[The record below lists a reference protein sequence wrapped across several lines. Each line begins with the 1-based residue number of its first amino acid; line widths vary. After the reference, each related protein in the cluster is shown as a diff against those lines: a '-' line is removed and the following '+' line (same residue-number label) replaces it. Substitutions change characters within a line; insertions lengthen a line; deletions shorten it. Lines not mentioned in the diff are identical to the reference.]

1 MNMRPQFSF
10 ASARDIRYG
19 LSPELDA
26 LLLHFMTENNL
37 EHSIDPVKNA
47 SPEQIRF
54 MVSLEGES
62 FYAPCGDWMLHFLL
76 GESRNPMLLREYG
89 DQWKLLVR
97 LVREYVARGDL
108 RRRILGLCR
117 HKFRM
122 AASAPI
128 VIPSRLLKRMLTIF
142 LTQSG
147 LDDPYREQKR
157 ELNRRAQA
165 FVEGREYYRLVNVCP
180 QDRLGCTSIAQL
192 RFELDMLEMERL
204 LFLSTCK
211 PIWKQ
216 ETPPPMDQDT
226 FRQAVED
233 VDFSSLRTLFAPERG
248 PLRILYLPRASG
260 AIMLDLQL
268 IRALLRQGHRVVV
281 ALKDGF
287 YFDSVT
293 VWDLEGDHVLAAG
306 LKEAHVI
313 QEERTTKNELLQ
325 AMREHQLV
333 LISDGT
339 RERFNPYRMS
349 VTFARAWKE
358 CDLVL
363 AKGESHYRR
372 FINTSHLFTRDIL
385 VCFRDEQGGFRLFSK
400 PKAEGVLKFSEEA
413 LQQKAESIIL
423 EMRRARAAGKTVM
436 FYSAIVGSIPGQVK
450 VAIEV
455 LNTFVGHL
463 RSRLEDAY
471 IINPGE
477 HFEEGMD
484 ADDLM
489 YMWERVQRSGF
500 LDVWRFQT
508 DQDIEKS
515 FELMGRKVPPVW
527 AGKDATYSTGCTK
540 EMHIAL
546 SVQKRQ
552 PELQIIGPAPEKFLR
567 RREYGVGRFSDVVMD
582 RNT

>member
-1 MNMRPQFSF
+1 MRTKFTF
-10 ASARDIRYG
+10 ASARDIHYG
-19 LSPELDA
+19 KDPVLDA

-54 MVSLEGES
+54 MISLDDDM

-76 GESRNPMLLREYG
+76 DERRHPQLLREYG
-89 DQWKLLVR
+89 DQWRLVVR
-97 LVREYVARGDL
+97 LVREHVARGDL
-108 RRRILGLCR
+108 RRRILHLCR

-128 VIPSRLLKRMLTIF
+128 LIPSRLLKRMLTIF

-147 LDDPYREQKR
+147 LDDPCRAEKR

-165 FVEGREYYRLVNVCP
+165 FVESSFYHRLVNVCP
-180 QDRLGCTSIAQL
+180 QDHLGCSSIAQL

-204 LFLSTCK
+204 LFFSTYK
-211 PIWKQ
+211 PFWKQ
-216 ETPPPMDQDT
+216 ETPQQMDPDT
-226 FRQAVED
+226 LRRTLEG
-233 VDFSSLRTLFAPERG
+233 VDFRPLRALFAPSRG
-248 PLRILYLPRASG
+248 PLRILYMPRASG
-260 AIMLDLQL
+260 GVMLDLQV

-281 ALKDGF
+281 AFKDGF
-287 YFDSVT
+287 YFDSVS
-293 VWDLEGDHVLAAG
+293 VWDLESDPVLAAG
-306 LKEAHVI
+306 FKDAYFI
-313 QEERTTKNELLQ
+313 QEERITKNELLQ

-363 AKGESHYRR
+363 AKGEAHYRR
-372 FINTSHLFTRDIL
+372 FINTSHQFTRDLL
-385 VCFRDEQGGFRLFSK
+385 VFFRDEQGGFRMFAK
-400 PKAEGVLKFSEEA
+400 PKAPYVRKFSEEA
-413 LQQKAESIIL
+413 LLEKAESIITQ
-423 EMRRARAAGKTVM
+423 MRQARAAGKTVM
-436 FYSAIVGSIPGQVK
+436 FYSAVVGSIPGQVK
-450 VAIEV
+450 TAIEV
-455 LNTFVGHL
+455 LNTFVGFL
-463 RSRLEDAY
+463 RSRLEDAF

-489 YMWERVQRSGF
+489 FMWERVQRSGF
-500 LDVWRFQT
+500 LNVWRFQT

-515 FELMGRKVPPVW
+515 FELMGKKVPPVW

-540 EMHIAL
+540 EMNIAL
-546 SVQKRQ
+546 SVQKRH

-582 RNT
+582 RTT

>member
-1 MNMRPQFSF
+1 MRPQFVF
-10 ASARDIRYG
+10 ATARDVRYG
-19 LSPELDA
+19 KDPALDA

-54 MVSLEGES
+54 MVSLDDDM

-76 GESRNPMLLREYG
+76 GESKNPQLLREYG
-89 DQWKLLVR
+89 DQWRLVVR
-97 LVREYVARGDL
+97 LVRSFVAKGDL
-108 RRRILGLCR
+108 RKRILHLCR

-122 AASAPI
+122 AAGAPI
-128 VIPSRLLKRMLTIF
+128 VIPSRLLKRMITIF

-147 LDDPYREQKR
+147 LDDPYRERKR

-165 FVEGREYYRLVNVCP
+165 FVESAAYRSLVNVCP
-180 QDRLGCTSIAQL
+180 EDRLGCTSIAQL

-204 LFLSTCK
+204 LFFSTCK
-211 PIWKQ
+211 PFWQQDKPPAMPP
-216 ETPPPMDQDT
+216 ETLRRALADT
-226 FRQAVED
+226 D
-233 VDFSSLRTLFAPERG
+233 FAPLRALLHPDRG

-260 AIMLDLQL
+260 AVMLDLQVV
-268 IRALLRQGHRVVV
+268 RALLRQGHRVVF

-287 YFDSVT
+287 YFDTAT
-293 VWDLEGDHVLAAG
+293 VWDAESDPVLAAG
-306 LKEAHVI
+306 LKEAHFL

-363 AKGESHYRR
+363 AKGEAHYRR
-372 FINTSHLFTRDIL
+372 LINTSHQFTRDI
-385 VCFRDEQGGFRLFSK
+385 VVVFRDEQGRFRMFVK
-400 PKAEGVLKFSEEA
+400 PKAEGVIKFSEET
-413 LQQKAESIIL
+413 LQTKAESIIG
-423 EMRRARAAGKTVM
+423 EMRQAQAAGKTVM

-450 VAIEV
+450 TAIKV
-455 LNTFVGHL
+455 LNTFVAHL

-489 YMWERVQRSGF
+489 YMWERVQRSGY
-500 LDVWRFQT
+500 LNVWRFQT

-515 FELMGRKVPPVW
+515 FEIMGKKVPPVW